1 MQNSLKTRSTYWQ
14 ILPYIQ
20 QQKQTI
26 AKALV
31 CTLGF
36 TVFWP
41 IMAWLI
47 GETASKFVGTGDFKG
62 FTKLAA
68 ASAIIFLIRSIIQYG
83 QDTLMA
89 KAALTIALE
98 IRKKTYTHLQK
109 LNIGYF
115 ETAKTGDLSYRLT
128 EDIDRIGEVI
138 NKFFH
143 QFIPSILQ
151 LIVIIGYMIYLNW
164 QLTLGA
170 LIIIPL
176 MALLISWFGEK
187 LLRYSR
193 ESQDRISDLSSLLTE
208 VFSGI
213 RLIKAFVAEDYEIAR
228 FAEEAEK
235 NRRAKYLSERI
246 KALQFIVVGFPEAV
260 SIILL
265 FLLGGWQIEQGNLTG
280 SQFISYIAGAALLID
295 PIATT
300 TANYGDFKQG
310 EASSDRI
317 FELLAIAPTVV
328 EKPGALEL
336 PHVTGKVEYR
346 NINFAYP
353 PQSPLGKGG
362 KESQPPLGKGGKE
375 SQPPLDK
382 GGKESQS
389 PLGKGGKE
397 SQPPLDKGGRESQS
411 PLGKGGKESQPPLD
425 KGGREPQPSLDKG
438 GKEPQP
444 SLDKGGKE
452 PHPPLD
458 KGGQGGVPIL
468 QNMSLLALPGEM
480 IALVGASGAGKT
492 TLVNLL
498 PRFYDPQAGQVLI
511 DGIDVQDVTLNTL
524 RRQIGI
530 VPQETILF
538 SGTIAQN
545 IAFGRSFYEL
555 KDVEKAAEI
564 ANAHQF
570 ISEFPDGYQTWVGER
585 GVNLS
590 GGQKQRIAIAR
601 AVLLNPRILIL
612 DEATSALDSESE
624 ALVQEALERLMQ
636 DRTVFIIAH
645 RLATVRKADRILVL
659 EKGRVVESGTHE
671 ELLEKGDRYA
681 RYYAQQFS

>member
-1 MQNSLKTRSTYWQ
+1 MKARSTYWQ
-14 ILPYIQ
+14 ILPYLQ
-20 QQKQTI
+20 PQKQTI
-26 AKALV
+26 GKALA
-31 CTLGF
+31 CTLVF

-41 IMAWLI
+41 IIAWLV
-47 GETASKFVGTGDFKG
+47 GETAKFVGKGDLKG
-62 FTKLAA
+62 FAQIAA
-68 ASAIIFLIRSIIQYG
+68 LSAIIFLIRGIVQYG

-98 IRKKTYTHLQK
+98 LRKKVYTHLQH
-109 LNIGYF
+109 LNLGYF

-143 QFIPSILQ
+143 QFIPCILQ
-151 LIVIIGYMIYLNW
+151 LIVVMGYMIYLNW

-170 LIIIPL
+170 LIIAPL
-176 MALLISWFGEK
+176 MAILIGWFGER
-187 LLRYSR
+187 LLNYSR
-193 ESQDRISDLSSLLTE
+193 QSQNRISDLSALLTE

-213 RLIKAFVAEDYEIAR
+213 RLIKAFVAEEYEICR
-228 FAEEAEK
+228 FAEEAEQ
-235 NRRAKYLSERI
+235 NRRAKYLSERV
-246 KALQFIVVGFPEAV
+246 KALQFVVVGFLEAISV
-260 SIILL
+260 ILL
-265 FLLGGWQIEQGNLTG
+265 FFLGGWQIAQGNLTG
-280 SQFISYIAGAALLID
+280 TQFISYIAGVALLID
-295 PIATT
+295 PIAIT

-317 FELLAIAPTVV
+317 FELLAIQPTVV
-328 EKPGALEL
+328 EKPGAIEL

-353 PQSPLGKGG
+353 PQ
-362 KESQPPLGKGGKE
+362 
-375 SQPPLDK
+375 PPLDK
-382 GGKESQS
+382 GG
-389 PLGKGGKE
+389 L
-397 SQPPLDKGGRESQS
+397 
-411 PLGKGGKESQPPLD
+411 
-425 KGGREPQPSLDKG
+425 
-438 GKEPQP
+438 
-444 SLDKGGKE
+444 
-452 PHPPLD
+452 
-458 KGGQGGVPIL
+458 GGVPIL
-468 QNMSLLALPGEM
+468 QNMSLLVLPGEM

-498 PRFYDPQAGQVLI
+498 PRFYDPQAGQILI
-511 DGIDVQDVTLNTL
+511 DGIDIQDVTLNTL

-545 IAFGRSFYEL
+545 IAFGRSYYEL
-555 KDVEKAAEI
+555 KDVQKAAEI

-624 ALVQEALERLMQ
+624 ALVQEALERLMR

-659 EKGRVVESGTHE
+659 EKGRIMESGTHE

-681 RYYAQQFS
+681 RYYAQQFNQSGVLN

>member
-1 MQNSLKTRSTYWQ
+1 MIFDICPIAAIIFWLRISQNLQRQNILKARSTYWQ
-14 ILPYIQ
+14 ILPYLRP
-20 QQKQTI
+20 QKQTI
-26 AKALV
+26 GKALA
-31 CTLGF
+31 CTLVF

-41 IMAWLI
+41 IIAWLV
-47 GETASKFVGTGDFKG
+47 GETAKFVGKGDLKG
-62 FTKLAA
+62 FAQIAA
-68 ASAIIFLIRSIIQYG
+68 LSAIIFLIRGIVQYG

-98 IRKKTYTHLQK
+98 LRKQVYTHLQH
-109 LNIGYF
+109 LNLGYF

-143 QFIPSILQ
+143 QFIPCILQ
-151 LIVIIGYMIYLNW
+151 LIVVMGYMIYLNW

-170 LIIIPL
+170 LIIAPL
-176 MALLISWFGEK
+176 MAILIGWFGER
-187 LLRYSR
+187 LLNYSR
-193 ESQDRISDLSSLLTE
+193 QSQNRISDLSALLTE

-213 RLIKAFVAEDYEIAR
+213 RLIKAFVAEEYEISR
-228 FAEEAEK
+228 FAEESEQ
-235 NRRAKYLSERI
+235 NRRAKYLSERV
-246 KALQFIVVGFPEAV
+246 KALQFVVVGFLEAISV
-260 SIILL
+260 ILL
-265 FLLGGWQIEQGNLTG
+265 FFLGGWQIAQGNLTG
-280 SQFISYIAGAALLID
+280 TQFISYIAGVALLID
-295 PIATT
+295 PIAIT

-317 FELLAIAPTVV
+317 FELLAIQPTVV
-328 EKPGALEL
+328 EKPAAIEL

-346 NINFAYP
+346 NINFAYK
-353 PQSPLGKGG
+353 S
-362 KESQPPLGKGGKE
+362 ET
-375 SQPPLDK
+375 
-382 GGKESQS
+382 
-389 PLGKGGKE
+389 
-397 SQPPLDKGGRESQS
+397 
-411 PLGKGGKESQPPLD
+411 
-425 KGGREPQPSLDKG
+425 
-438 GKEPQP
+438 
-444 SLDKGGKE
+444 
-452 PHPPLD
+452 
-458 KGGQGGVPIL
+458 PIL
-468 QNMSLLALPGEM
+468 QNMSLLVLPGEM

-498 PRFYDPQAGQVLI
+498 PRFYDPQAGQILI
-511 DGIDVQDVTLNTL
+511 DGINIQDVTLNTL

-545 IAFGRSFYEL
+545 IAFGQSYYEL
-555 KDVEKAAEI
+555 KDVREAAEI

-570 ISEFPDGYQTWVGER
+570 ISGFPDGYQTWVGER

-624 ALVQEALERLMQ
+624 ALVQEALERLMR

-645 RLATVRKADRILVL
+645 RLATVRKADRILVV
-659 EKGRVVESGTHE
+659 EKGRIMESGTHE

-681 RYYAQQFS
+681 RYYAQQFNQSGVLN

>member
-1 MQNSLKTRSTYWQ
+1 MKARSTYWQ
-14 ILPYIQ
+14 ILPYLQ
-20 QQKQTI
+20 PQKQTI
-26 AKALV
+26 GKALV
-31 CTLGF
+31 CTVVF
-36 TVFWP
+36 TIFWP
-41 IMAWLI
+41 IIAWLV
-47 GETASKFVGTGDFKG
+47 GETAKFIGKGDLKG
-62 FTKLAA
+62 FAQIAA
-68 ASAIIFLIRSIIQYG
+68 LSAIIFLIRGIAQYG

-98 IRKKTYTHLQK
+98 IRKKVYAHLQN
-109 LNIGYF
+109 LNLGYF

-128 EDIDRIGEVI
+128 EDIDRIGEVV

-143 QFIPSILQ
+143 QFIPCILQ
-151 LIVIIGYMIYLNW
+151 LIAVMGYMIYLNW

-170 LIIIPL
+170 LIIAPL
-176 MALLISWFGEK
+176 MAILIAWFGEK
-187 LLRYSR
+187 LLSYSR
-193 ESQDRISDLSSLLTE
+193 DSQNRISDLSALLTE

-213 RLIKAFVAEDYEIAR
+213 RLIKAFVAEEYEISR
-228 FAEEAEK
+228 FAEEAEQ

-246 KALQFIVVGFPEAV
+246 KALQFVVVGFLEAMSV
-260 SIILL
+260 ILL
-265 FLLGGWQIEQGNLTG
+265 FFIGGWQINQGNLTG
-280 SQFISYIAGAALLID
+280 TEFISYIAGVALLID
-295 PIATT
+295 PIAIT

-317 FELLAIAPTVV
+317 FELLAIESTVV
-328 EKPGALEL
+328 EKPGAIEL

-346 NINFAYP
+346 NINFAYN
-353 PQSPLGKGG
+353 S
-362 KESQPPLGKGGKE
+362 ETS
-375 SQPPLDK
+375 
-382 GGKESQS
+382 
-389 PLGKGGKE
+389 
-397 SQPPLDKGGRESQS
+397 
-411 PLGKGGKESQPPLD
+411 
-425 KGGREPQPSLDKG
+425 
-438 GKEPQP
+438 
-444 SLDKGGKE
+444 
-452 PHPPLD
+452 
-458 KGGQGGVPIL
+458 IL
-468 QNMSLLALPGEM
+468 QSMNLLALPGEA

-498 PRFYDPQAGQVLI
+498 PRFYDPQAGQILI
-511 DGIDVQDVTLNTL
+511 DGIDIQDVTLNTL

-545 IAFGRSFYEL
+545 IAFGQSYYEL
-555 KDVEKAAEI
+555 KDVEKAAQI

-601 AVLLNPRILIL
+601 AVLLDPRILIL

-624 ALVQEALERLMQ
+624 ALVQEALERLMR

-659 EKGRVVESGTHE
+659 EKGRVMESGTHE

-681 RYYAQQFS
+681 RYYAQQFSQ

>member
-1 MQNSLKTRSTYWQ
+1 MKARSTYWQ
-14 ILPYIQ
+14 ILPYLRP
-20 QQKQTI
+20 QKQTI
-26 AKALV
+26 GKALV
-31 CTLGF
+31 CTIVF
-36 TVFWP
+36 TIFWP
-41 IMAWLI
+41 IIAWLV
-47 GETASKFVGTGDFKG
+47 GETAKFIGKGDLKG
-62 FTKLAA
+62 FAQIAA
-68 ASAIIFLIRSIIQYG
+68 LSAIIFLIRGTAQYG

-98 IRKKTYTHLQK
+98 IRKKVYTHLQN
-109 LNIGYF
+109 LNLGYF

-128 EDIDRIGEVI
+128 EDIDRIGEVV

-143 QFIPSILQ
+143 QFIPCILQ
-151 LIVIIGYMIYLNW
+151 LIAVMGYMIYLNW

-170 LIIIPL
+170 LIIAPL
-176 MALLISWFGEK
+176 MAILIGWFGEK
-187 LLRYSR
+187 LLSYSR
-193 ESQDRISDLSSLLTE
+193 DSQNRISDLSALLTE

-213 RLIKAFVAEDYEIAR
+213 RLIKAFVAEEYEISR
-228 FAEEAEK
+228 FAEEAEQ

-246 KALQFIVVGFPEAV
+246 KALQFVVVGFLEAMSV
-260 SIILL
+260 ILL
-265 FLLGGWQIEQGNLTG
+265 FFIGGWQINQGNLTG
-280 SQFISYIAGAALLID
+280 TEFISYIAGVALLID
-295 PIATT
+295 PIAIT

-317 FELLAIAPTVV
+317 FELLAIESTVV
-328 EKPGALEL
+328 EKPGAIEL

-346 NINFAYP
+346 NINFAYN
-353 PQSPLGKGG
+353 S
-362 KESQPPLGKGGKE
+362 ETS
-375 SQPPLDK
+375 
-382 GGKESQS
+382 
-389 PLGKGGKE
+389 
-397 SQPPLDKGGRESQS
+397 
-411 PLGKGGKESQPPLD
+411 
-425 KGGREPQPSLDKG
+425 
-438 GKEPQP
+438 
-444 SLDKGGKE
+444 
-452 PHPPLD
+452 
-458 KGGQGGVPIL
+458 IL
-468 QNMSLLALPGEM
+468 QSMNLLALPGEA

-498 PRFYDPQAGQVLI
+498 PRFYDPQAGQILI
-511 DGIDVQDVTLNTL
+511 DGIDIQDVTLNTL

-545 IAFGRSFYEL
+545 IAFGRSYYEL
-555 KDVEKAAEI
+555 KDVEKAAQI

-624 ALVQEALERLMQ
+624 ALVQEALERLMR

-659 EKGRVVESGTHE
+659 EKGRVMESGTHE

-681 RYYAQQFS
+681 RYYAQQFSQ